1 MRLTITAPE
10 WARQLIS
17 DSTDMDRAPQTLRAG
32 SPPLTLELPD
42 DVYYQYA
49 FVDEAGEVRPDPQWP
64 ASTDNLWYG
73 EVSEV
78 CGPEYRPDPL
88 AEVPAERAAGTL
100 ERLRLQ
106 SPALAGAARRATLYT
121 PAGHDGAELPLVV
134 VQDGVTFMRI
144 GRIAAVLEELLARSE
159 VRPARLLMIEPV
171 DRLVEYAYDNAY
183 TSFVLD
189 ELIPA
194 VEASQPTSP
203 RRVWLGASLGGQAS
217 AYLLARSREAAVRGA
232 GKFGGAGVARDVSQV
247 AGDAVVALSGA
258 FLGAPGDLDHYRSRR
273 SWLLEWLA
281 GQGEVPGRWY
291 LDVGSLEWLHDVNRE
306 AASALGERGAET
318 RLSVRSAGHNWVAWR
333 DALPGALRFA
343 LG

>member
-1 MRLTITAPE
+1 MRLTIAMPE

-49 FVDEAGEVRPDPQWP
+49 FVTEAGEVRPDPQWP

-78 CGPEYRPDPL
+78 RGPEYRPDPL
-88 AEVPAERAAGTL
+88 AEVPAERAGGTL

-134 VQDGVTFMRI
+134 VQDGVTFMRV

-159 VRPARLLMIEPV
+159 VGPARLLLIEPV
-171 DRLVEYAYDNAY
+171 DRLVEYAYDDAY
-183 TSFVLD
+183 ASFVLD

-194 VEASQPTSP
+194 VEESYPTSP

-217 AYLLARSREAAVRGA
+217 AYLFARSREAVQGSSQA
-232 GKFGGAGVARDVSQV
+232 GRAARMSRDASQ
-247 AGDAVVALSGA
+247 AADAVVALSGA
-258 FLGAPGDLDHYRSRR
+258 FLGAPGDDDHYRSRR

-281 GQGEVPGRWY
+281 AQDEVRGRWY
-291 LDVGSLEWLHDVNRE
+291 LDVGSLEWLHDVNLDV
-306 AASALGERGAET
+306 ADALDQRGADS
-318 RLSVRSAGHNWVAWR
+318 RLTVRSAGHNWVAWR

-343 LG
+343 LGG